1 MVQVPLAAKVEG
13 LRGQLLVCPKSPGL
27 VPVKP
32 MLVMVNAAPLGFESV
47 TALAALVVFTLW
59 FPNDGSGEGERLGS
73 NVPVPDTAAVWG
85 LLPALSVAVNVAL
98 RVPVAVGVKVTL
110 MVQVPLAAKVEGLRG
125 QLLVCPKSPGLVPVK
140 LILVMDNAAAV
151 GFESFTA
158 RDALAALT
166 ISLPNDGSGEGE
178 RLGRPAPVPVTLAVC
193 GLLLAL
199 SVTVNVALRAP
210 IAVGVNV
217 TSIEQLA
224 PAARLAP
231 QLFVCAKSPLLVPV
245 KAMLVML
252 SAELV

>member
-47 TALAALVVFTLW
+47 TALAALVVFALW

-98 RVPVAVGVKVTL
+98 RVPAAVGVK
-110 MVQVPLAAKVEGLRG
+110 
-125 QLLVCPKSPGLVPVK
+125 
-140 LILVMDNAAAV
+140 
-151 GFESFTA
+151 
-158 RDALAALT
+158 
-166 ISLPNDGSGEGE
+166 
-178 RLGRPAPVPVTLAVC
+178 
-193 GLLLAL
+193 
-199 SVTVNVALRAP
+199 
-210 IAVGVNV
+210 V

-224 PAARLAP
+224 PAARLTP
-231 QLFVCAKSPLLVPV
+231 QLLVCAKSPLLVPV
-245 KAMLVML
+245 KAMLDILIGEVVPF
-252 SAELV
+252 SSDTA